1 MANSSPPPS
10 NATGSAGMA
19 GIAGLVLAAGSGQRF
34 GGPKAPFVFEN
45 EPLVDRSVR
54 ILRESGVATVFV
66 VLGAWIGEV
75 PHATV
80 LENPDFATGMAS
92 SLRAGLEHL
101 TTDEPEVDR
110 VVITLVDHIGL
121 SVEGLTE
128 LLGHEGRLIQSIY
141 GSEVGHPV
149 VIGREHWAGLITE
162 LVGDVG
168 AKNYLRNNNA
178 LQVAL
183 SEFASGTDL
192 DHRP

>member
-1 MANSSPPPS
+1 MPNSSP
-10 NATGSAGMA
+10 ATSQTDDSS

-34 GGPKAPFVFEN
+34 GGPKAPFVFEG
-45 EPLVDRSVR
+45 ERLVDRSVR
-54 ILRESGVATVFV
+54 LLRESGVATVFV
-66 VLGAWIGEV
+66 VLGAWIGAV
-75 PHATV
+75 PQATV

-92 SLRAGLEHL
+92 SLRAGLVHL
-101 TTDEPEVDR
+101 TSEEPQVDR

-121 SVEGLTE
+121 SAKGLSE
-128 LLGHEGRLIQSIY
+128 LLAHDGRLIQSTY
-141 GSEVGHPV
+141 GDEIGHPV
-149 VIGREHWAGLITE
+149 VIGREHWAALITE

-183 SEFASGTDL
+183 SEFANATDL

>member
-1 MANSSPPPS
+1 MADSAFPPLNLS
-10 NATGSAGMA
+10 GNDQ
-19 GIAGLVLAAGSGQRF
+19 IAGLVLAAGSGHRF
-34 GGPKAPFVFEN
+34 GEPKAPFVWEN
-45 EPLVDRSVR
+45 ERLVDRSVR
-54 ILRESGVATVFV
+54 ILRESGVATIFV

-75 PHATV
+75 PRATV
-80 LENPDFATGMAS
+80 LDNPDFATGMAS
-92 SLRAGLEHL
+92 SLRVGLEHL
-101 TTDEPEVDR
+101 ATNEPEVDR

-121 SVEGLTE
+121 SVAGLTE
-128 LLGHEGRLIQSIY
+128 LLAHEGRLIQSIY
-141 GSEVGHPV
+141 GNDVGHPV
-149 VIGREHWAGLITE
+149 VIGREHWAALIAE